1 VIRMFVSFVVV
12 KGKWEGLVIASG
24 LMSFYVDKESTTLA
38 YSSPLLP
45 CLTSL
50 SRV

>member
-1 VIRMFVSFVVV
+1 VFVSLIVVE
-12 KGKWEGLVIASG
+12 GKWGGLVIASG
-24 LMSFYVDKESTTLA
+24 LMSFHVDKESAMLA

-45 CLTSL
+45 SSTSL